1 MHRTHRSQILRN
13 LPEGELHLLY
23 NIEMMKSYL
32 KLTIFFLKKK
42 KSPHWM
48 GHSKCFLLSSII
60 WMSDNI
66 PQTQMAAVC
75 MVGMKA
81 KRTVLFS
88 KSRLS
93 PVARVSFPLSLR
105 YFHLHE
111 QRLEMGNPS
120 VWKDRG
126 RENNL
131 GGGRKDNKRG
141 EGKGER
147 HLKRPPGDTF

>member
-1 MHRTHRSQILRN
+1 
-13 LPEGELHLLY
+13 
-23 NIEMMKSYL
+23 
-32 KLTIFFLKKK
+32 
-42 KSPHWM
+42 M

-66 PQTQMAAVC
+66 PQTQMAAGR

-81 KRTVLFS
+81 RRTVLFS

-111 QRLEMGNPS
+111 QRLERGNPS
-120 VWKDRG
+120 VWKDR
-126 RENNL
+126 
-131 GGGRKDNKRG
+131 
-141 EGKGER
+141 EGKTTWEVRER
-147 HLKRPPGDTF
+147 AIKRVKGKGSGIWKDHQETYVNKLILNYIYNVCVHIYGLNEIIKHRVIMLPQELQTTQLKP

>member
-1 MHRTHRSQILRN
+1 
-13 LPEGELHLLY
+13 
-23 NIEMMKSYL
+23 
-32 KLTIFFLKKK
+32 
-42 KSPHWM
+42 M

-66 PQTQMAAVC
+66 PQTQMAVVR

-120 VWKDRG
+120 VWKDQG

-131 GGGRKDNKRG
+131 GGERKGNKKG
-141 EGKGER
+141 EGKGEP
-147 HLKRPPGDTF
+147 HLKRPPGDIF

>member
-1 MHRTHRSQILRN
+1 
-13 LPEGELHLLY
+13 
-23 NIEMMKSYL
+23 
-32 KLTIFFLKKK
+32 
-42 KSPHWM
+42 
-48 GHSKCFLLSSII
+48 
-60 WMSDNI
+60 MSDNI
-66 PQTQMAAVC
+66 PQTPMAAVR

-81 KRTVLFS
+81 RRTVLFS

-126 RENNL
+126 REKTTWEVK
-131 GGGRKDNKRG
+131 GRAIKRVRR
-141 EGKGER
+141 ER
-147 HLKRPPGDTF
+147 GAAFEKTTRRHILTSLF